1 MNYLSSTVSKFYI
14 IIINYNII
22 FIINYKVISELPT
35 KRNDNLLKLIFNPW
49 LELHMST
56 SSMDFHQKLILISN
70 E

>member
-22 FIINYKVISELPT
+22 SIINYKIISELPT
-35 KRNDNLLKLIFNPW
+35 KRNDNLQKLIFNPW

-56 SSMDFHQKLILISN
+56 SSMDFH
-70 E
+70 